1 MKEFESLGL
10 WWIPS
15 NPDHELAGNIKFSHE
30 AGISLEIIGNFSD
43 PENSLLIKNQLEIII
58 GVTHGKLFTLI
69 NCDLQHSSQSFPGI
83 ETQEY
88 GVKIA
93 LSGYH
98 FNNLEEIK
106 FDKVK
111 VDFSYLKYLSI
122 FKFSWKVNN
131 DINSKKELTE
141 NTLHLCTLNDIR
153 VIITKCE
160 IFIKQLITR
169 NSQPQKMSIDKSTF
183 IEICLHDKESL
194 DTIYKKFL
202 NPLKSFITLASNK
215 PNYITSLF
223 FDLQIDGEIKRIEAI
238 FQESIFMNTTDT
250 FNKKDVLFELSDIKQ
265 DLSLILQ
272 LWFNFYEGAEDIM
285 NLYFS
290 SIYNTKLYI
299 ENTFLSRVQALES
312 YHRRIIDK
320 KNSYTEEHQERL
332 ESILEKT
339 PPEYKDWLRGQLN
352 FSHEP
357 SLEQR
362 LKELFQLTNKT
373 VSPLV
378 SNSDRFI
385 RKVKK
390 IRNYLTHYNNP
401 DDSELLEGEKLFRIN
416 QILGFM
422 MQSCLLQ
429 ELGCSDERC
438 EELIGRIQEYQYLK
452 KLDINF

>member
-1 MKEFESLGL
+1 
-10 WWIPS
+10 
-15 NPDHELAGNIKFSHE
+15 
-30 AGISLEIIGNFSD
+30 
-43 PENSLLIKNQLEIII
+43 
-58 GVTHGKLFTLI
+58 
-69 NCDLQHSSQSFPGI
+69 
-83 ETQEY
+83 
-88 GVKIA
+88 
-93 LSGYH
+93 
-98 FNNLEEIK
+98 
-106 FDKVK
+106 
-111 VDFSYLKYLSI
+111 
-122 FKFSWKVNN
+122 
-131 DINSKKELTE
+131 
-141 NTLHLCTLNDIR
+141 
-153 VIITKCE
+153 
-160 IFIKQLITR
+160 
-169 NSQPQKMSIDKSTF
+169 MSIDKSTF